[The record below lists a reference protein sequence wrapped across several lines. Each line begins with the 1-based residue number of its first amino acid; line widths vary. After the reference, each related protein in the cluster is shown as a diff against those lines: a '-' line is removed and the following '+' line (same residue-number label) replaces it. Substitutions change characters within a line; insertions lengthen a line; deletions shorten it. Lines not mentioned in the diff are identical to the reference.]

1 VSTAILIGL
10 VVLDASAREG
20 ARVSVVVVTAGIDLL
35 LLLGWLLVF
44 TPAWVRI
51 PAEAYAER
59 LLEAC
64 DTL

>member
-1 VSTAILIGL
+1 MKPAGITLALVSTAILIGL

-44 TPAWVRI
+44 TPA
-51 PAEAYAER
+51 ER
-59 LLEAC
+59 TAGG
-64 DTL
+64 